1 MPLSGMGLLI
11 FILIFWALPLAL
23 FCYLAEKEGKSVMT
37 VFVMT
42 LIFGWLGGILSYFLC
57 TGESI
62 EDKIAKEDAEL
73 ERRREEAMLKALG
86 KHPEQKNSP
95 MSAAKKEKLERL
107 LGGKR

>member
-1 MPLSGMGLLI
+1 
-11 FILIFWALPLAL
+11 
-23 FCYLAEKEGKSVMT
+23 MT

-95 MSAAKKEKLERL
+95 MSAAKKEKLEGL